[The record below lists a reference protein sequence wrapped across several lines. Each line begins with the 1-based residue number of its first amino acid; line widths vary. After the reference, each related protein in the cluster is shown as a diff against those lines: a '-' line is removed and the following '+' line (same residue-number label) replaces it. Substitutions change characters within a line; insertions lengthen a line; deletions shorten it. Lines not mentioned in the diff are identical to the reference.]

1 MTLPELLL
9 VVATLSGVKLLAF
22 WLVATALE

>member
-9 VVATLSGVKLLAF
+9 VAVTLSGVKLLAF
-22 WLVATALE
+22 WLVATAVE